1 MRFMGH
7 LGLNVNGLDGIDGHT
22 FDESRDNRDG
32 GFGPAHF
39 TDGHTG
45 GFCITDSRESRD
57 NRDGISAKGDDLHV
71 AGGETFG
78 IDGLTSRN

>member
-1 MRFMGH
+1 MRYMGH
-7 LGLNVNGLDGIDGHT
+7 LGLNVNGLDGI
-22 FDESRDNRDG
+22 
-32 GFGPAHF
+32 
-39 TDGHTG
+39 DGHTG